1 MKGEHMQNKKSVWS
15 TILLIATFLMLA
27 SIVVS
32 IVAIIVSL
40 PTMMEMARSIM
51 MEEAG
56 DKLDEASIELA
67 LQITKTTIIVGLV
80 FAVIIGGLEVLGGF
94 LFSLKGRW
102 GVFCIVV
109 GVLGVF
115 FEIFDLTDLGNGQNT
130 VGTIEKRRNDAMITD
145 LMADRLMFLIA
156 TLIAGEIKASA
167 K

>member
-32 IVAIIVSL
+32 IVTMIVSL
-40 PTMMEMARSIM
+40 PTIMEIARSIM

-67 LQITKTTIIVGLV
+67 LQITKTGIIVGLV
-80 FAVIIGGLEVLGGF
+80 FAVIIYGLEVLGGF

-102 GVFCIVV
+102 GVFCIVI
-109 GVLGVF
+109 GVLGVLF
-115 FEIFDLTDLGNGQNT
+115 GIFDLTDLGNGQNT
-130 VGTIEKRRNDAMITD
+130 VGTILSTIFSFAVTV
-145 LMADRLMFLIA
+145 AFCV
-156 TLIAGEIKASA
+156 ASIMHYIEN
-167 K
+167 KKLREEETI